1 MFRKLADRLKEFRL
15 TMRMK
20 LTLSLSAI
28 AVTLLVSSVIS
39 ILEYY
44 KMSNYVSDLIADNI
58 RSVNVAQKLSEVTN
72 KYNLDLLTV
81 IGDDAVRTLP
91 DFHQKEFMAHCD
103 SLRNSLTSDK
113 MVPLTDSVVY
123 AYSAYMLTS
132 LELNDVLLS
141 DFIDTRS
148 WYFDRLQP
156 KFKRLNRYIDVLNE
170 AIYDDLKKNSL
181 TFQRGFYRS
190 IIPGAVAV
198 GVGLL
203 LVLMLLFFL
212 LVYYVNPIY
221 RMLAGLKNYRAFNK
235 KYSYTFE
242 GDDQLAELNDGIT
255 ELAGE
260 NQMLRKRVANLRAKV
275 ASGPVTSTGSVTTP
289 LSATEP
295 LSPGTK
301 PLSPGTKPLSPVTE
315 PFSPVTEPV
324 EVTGTAK
331 NNN

>member
-1 MFRKLADRLKEFRL
+1 MLRKLADRMKEFRL

-39 ILEYY
+39 IMEYY
-44 KMSNYVSDLIADNI
+44 RMSNYVSDLIADNI

-72 KYNLDLLTV
+72 KYNLDLLTL
-81 IGDDAVRTLP
+81 IGDNSVNTLP
-91 DFHQKEFMAHCD
+91 DFHQKEFMGHCD

-132 LELNDVLLS
+132 LELNNVMLS
-141 DFIDTRS
+141 DFIDTRA

-156 KFKRLNRYIDVLNE
+156 KFRRLNHYIDVLNE

-212 LVYYVNPIY
+212 LVFYVNPIY
-221 RMLAGLKNYRAFNK
+221 RMLSGLNNYRSYNK
-235 KYSYTFE
+235 KYSYSFE
-242 GDDQLAELNDGIT
+242 GDDQLVELNDGIT
-255 ELAGE
+255 ELTGE
-260 NQMLRKRVANLRAKV
+260 NQMLRKRVANLRAKI
-275 ASGPVTSTGSVTTP
+275 ASASEPKDNGASRAGETDRTTDPATGQ
-289 LSATEP
+289 
-295 LSPGTK
+295 
-301 PLSPGTKPLSPVTE
+301 
-315 PFSPVTEPV
+315 
-324 EVTGTAK
+324 AK
-331 NNN
+331 DNQ

>member
-1 MFRKLADRLKEFRL
+1 MFRKLADRIKEFKL

-28 AVTLLVSSVIS
+28 AVSLLVSSIIS
-39 ILEYY
+39 IMEYH
-44 KMSNYVSDLIADNI
+44 KMSDYVSNLIADNI

-81 IGDDAVRTLP
+81 IGDDSVNTLP

-103 SLRNSLTSDK
+103 SLRHSLTSDK

-141 DFIDTRS
+141 DFIDTRV

-156 KFKRLNRYIDVLNE
+156 KFKRLNSYIDVLNG
-170 AIYDDLKKNSL
+170 AIYDDLEKNSK

-203 LVLMLLFFL
+203 LVLMLLFFI

-221 RMLAGLKNYRAFNK
+221 RMLAGLNNYRSFNK
-235 KYSYTFE
+235 KYTCSFE
-242 GDDQLAELNDGIT
+242 GDDQLAELNEGIV

-260 NQMLRKRVANLRAKV
+260 NQMLRKRVANFRARMA
-275 ASGPVTSTGSVTTP
+275 ASGSESVDESAAEDTGAV
-289 LSATEP
+289 
-295 LSPGTK
+295 K
-301 PLSPGTKPLSPVTE
+301 V
-315 PFSPVTEPV
+315 
-324 EVTGTAK
+324 
-331 NNN
+331 ND

>member
-1 MFRKLADRLKEFRL
+1 MFRKLADRMKEFKL

-39 ILEYY
+39 IMEYY
-44 KMSNYVSDLIADNI
+44 RMSDYVSDLIADNI

-81 IGDDAVRTLP
+81 IGDDSVNTLP
-91 DFHQKEFMAHCD
+91 DFHQKEFMGHCD
-103 SLRNSLTSDK
+103 SLRNSLTSEK

-141 DFIDTRS
+141 DFIDTRA

-156 KFKRLNRYIDVLNE
+156 KFHRLNHYIDVLNG
-170 AIYDDLKKNSL
+170 AIYDDLKRNSQ

-203 LVLMLLFFL
+203 LVLMLLFFI

-221 RMLAGLKNYRAFNK
+221 RMLAGLNNYRSFNK
-235 KYSYTFE
+235 KYSCSFE

-275 ASGPVTSTGSVTTP
+275 ASSSSATATF
-289 LSATEP
+289 SATEQTY
-295 LSPGTK
+295 SAA
-301 PLSPGTKPLSPVTE
+301 
-315 PFSPVTEPV
+315 EPV

-331 NNN
+331 TMIERTSE

>member
-1 MFRKLADRLKEFRL
+1 
-15 TMRMK
+15 MRMK

-39 ILEYY
+39 IMEYY
-44 KMSNYVSDLIADNI
+44 RMSDYVSDLIADNI

-72 KYNLDLLTV
+72 KYNLDLLTL
-81 IGDDAVRTLP
+81 IGDNSVNTLP
-91 DFHQKEFMAHCD
+91 DFHQKEFMGHCD

-132 LELNDVLLS
+132 LELNDVMLS
-141 DFIDTRS
+141 DFIDTRA

-156 KFKRLNRYIDVLNE
+156 KFRRLNHYIDVLNE

-203 LVLMLLFFL
+203 LVLMLLFSLPYDVGVGNSGERLPTLSGFHSHVLEGLALRHGVLTHAIGLRPSRGNGNHCQQDSCYISIHFPAFITLAWFL
-212 LVYYVNPIY
+212 P
-221 RMLAGLKNYRAFNK
+221 
-235 KYSYTFE
+235 
-242 GDDQLAELNDGIT
+242 
-255 ELAGE
+255 E
-260 NQMLRKRVANLRAKV
+260 NRRSSCRLQH
-275 ASGPVTSTGSVTTP
+275 P
-289 LSATEP
+289 
-295 LSPGTK
+295 
-301 PLSPGTKPLSPVTE
+301 
-315 PFSPVTEPV
+315 
-324 EVTGTAK
+324 
-331 NNN
+331 

>member
-1 MFRKLADRLKEFRL
+1 MFRKLADRIKEFKL

-28 AVTLLVSSVIS
+28 AVSLLVSSIIS
-39 ILEYY
+39 IMEYH
-44 KMSNYVSDLIADNI
+44 KMSDYVSNLIADNI

-81 IGDDAVRTLP
+81 IGDDSVNTLP

-103 SLRNSLTSDK
+103 SLRHSLTSDK

-141 DFIDTRS
+141 DFIDTRV

-156 KFKRLNRYIDVLNE
+156 KFKRLNSYIDVLNG
-170 AIYDDLKKNSL
+170 AIYDDLEKNSK

-203 LVLMLLFFL
+203 LVLMLLFFI

-221 RMLAGLKNYRAFNK
+221 RMLAGLNNYRSFNK
-235 KYSYTFE
+235 KYTCSFE
-242 GDDQLAELNDGIT
+242 GDDQLAELNEGIV

-260 NQMLRKRVANLRAKV
+260 NQMLRKRVANFRARMAASGSESVDESAADDTGAAKV
-275 ASGPVTSTGSVTTP
+275 
-289 LSATEP
+289 
-295 LSPGTK
+295 
-301 PLSPGTKPLSPVTE
+301 
-315 PFSPVTEPV
+315 
-324 EVTGTAK
+324 
-331 NNN
+331 ND

>member
-1 MFRKLADRLKEFRL
+1 MLRKLADRMKEFRL

-39 ILEYY
+39 IMEYY
-44 KMSNYVSDLIADNI
+44 RMSDYVSDLIADNI

-72 KYNLDLLTV
+72 KYNLDLLTL
-81 IGDDAVRTLP
+81 IGDNSVNTLP
-91 DFHQKEFMAHCD
+91 DFHQKEFMGHCD

-132 LELNDVLLS
+132 LELNDVMLS
-141 DFIDTRS
+141 DFIDTRA

-156 KFKRLNRYIDVLNE
+156 KFRRLNHYIDVLNE

-212 LVYYVNPIY
+212 LVFYVNPIY
-221 RMLAGLKNYRAFNK
+221 RMLSGLNNYRSYNK
-235 KYSYTFE
+235 KYSYSFE
-242 GDDQLAELNDGIT
+242 GDDQLVELNDGIT
-255 ELAGE
+255 ELTGE
-260 NQMLRKRVANLRAKV
+260 NQMLRKRVANLRAKI
-275 ASGPVTSTGSVTTP
+275 ASASEPKDNGASRAGETDRTTDPATGQ
-289 LSATEP
+289 
-295 LSPGTK
+295 
-301 PLSPGTKPLSPVTE
+301 
-315 PFSPVTEPV
+315 
-324 EVTGTAK
+324 AK
-331 NNN
+331 DNQ